1 MDEHLVDSKKRTL
14 WGTDFDL
21 VEVGLAENQVVSF
34 VEDVLR
40 RFAKPANG
48 QIAVE
53 ILRPLHERKLR
64 EAERLAA
71 FLGNEAKSKCA
82 ENRRGARAASAA
94 VKDGPESLGPWSPQS
109 SERAGEPQPSR
120 TSQQVDLILQSAE
133 IDSDPSQMDSLI
145 THLGQ
150 TSVVTVEGYA
160 WSPSSGWVISM
171 SVTGSTPLMPLVLSM
186 PEVERVADGRSAV
199 IAPIDSP
206 FNKRQE
212 APTEP
217 NRSPRQRLLVWLRG
231 DEPTR
236 QVAEV

>member
-1 MDEHLVDSKKRTL
+1 MVSSKKRTL

-40 RFAKPANG
+40 RFAKPANVRN
-48 QIAVE
+48 ATE
-53 ILRPLHERKLR
+53 IRRPLDERKLR
-64 EAERLAA
+64 EAEHLAA
-71 FLGNEAKSKCA
+71 FLGSEAKSKCA
-82 ENRRGARAASAA
+82 ENRRSAGAGPTA
-94 VKDGPESLGPWSPQS
+94 VQDGPESVEPWSLKS
-109 SERAGEPQPSR
+109 SERAGEPRASR
-120 TSQQVDLILQSAE
+120 TTQQLDLILQSPD

-145 THLGQ
+145 THLDQ

-160 WSPSSGWVISM
+160 WSPSSGWVISV
-171 SVTGSTPLMPLVLSM
+171 SVTGSTPAVPLVLSM

-206 FNKRQE
+206 FNKRRE
-212 APTEP
+212 APTQL
-217 NRSPRQRLLVWLRG
+217 NRNPRQRLLVWLRG

-236 QVAEV
+236 QSAEV

>member
-1 MDEHLVDSKKRTL
+1 MVSSKKRTL

-40 RFAKPANG
+40 RFGKPENG
-48 QIAVE
+48 RNAAE
-53 ILRPLHERKLR
+53 ILRQLGERKLR

-82 ENRRGARAASAA
+82 ENRRGARAGPSA
-94 VKDGPESLGPWSPQS
+94 VQDGPESLGPWNPKS

-120 TSQQVDLILQSAE
+120 TSQQLDLILQSPD

-145 THLGQ
+145 THLDQ
-150 TSVVTVEGYA
+150 TSAVTVEGYA
-160 WSPSSGWVISM
+160 WSPSSGWVIGV
-171 SVTGSTPLMPLVLSM
+171 SVTGSTPVVPLVLSM

-206 FNKRQE
+206 FNKRRE
-212 APTEP
+212 ASTEP
-217 NRSPRQRLLVWLRG
+217 DRNPRQRLLVWLRG
-231 DEPTR
+231 DDQPT
-236 QVAEV
+236 QTAEV

>member
-1 MDEHLVDSKKRTL
+1 MVNSRKRTL
-14 WGTDFDL
+14 WGTEFDL

-40 RFAKPANG
+40 RFGGPEGGRNTVA
-48 QIAVE
+48 
-53 ILRPLHERKLR
+53 ILRPLDERKLR

-71 FLGNEAKSKCA
+71 FLGSEAQSKSA
-82 ENRRGARAASAA
+82 ENRRGAGAAPTA
-94 VKDGPESLGPWSPQS
+94 VKDRPESAGPWSPKS
-109 SERAGEPQPSR
+109 SERTGEPRPRR
-120 TSQQVDLILQSAE
+120 TSQQLDLILQSQD
-133 IDSDPSQMDSLI
+133 IDSDPSQMDGLI
-145 THLGQ
+145 THLDQ
-150 TSVVTVEGYA
+150 TSAVTVEGYA
-160 WSPSSGWVISM
+160 WSPSSGWVISV
-171 SVTGSTPLMPLVLSM
+171 SVTGSTPVVPLVLSM

-199 IAPIDSP
+199 IAHIDSP